1 MSSPT
6 RAAAKKIVNNAINKV
21 RKANAIARIKKV
33 MNARQGASRAVG
45 TAYNGEKFALS
56 PVEITG
62 RTVSFAIP
70 YARFQVPAK
79 LPAGFVSIEGRQL
92 LSGQVVA
99 RVTKTGILGNI
110 DGVKHWYVKTTAG
123 FALIHAGGTVQ
134 ITAPNTT
141 GRVATQLDRIMPGIL
156 VSASH
161 ARVTKFDAR
170 LKVNRYI
177 NPERF
182 AQSFSREISTSKGSI
197 SYEPELGVS
206 RMTIRWKSPAMTLMV
221 YMSGLIQVFGAAK
234 PVNAQKVVAEIFN
247 KTVAHADIFKRE
259 TYLNISGRRVVGGF
273 AGTSYHAPSKN
284 LKASRGA
291 SAKLNVRNP
300 RVSGYNHTPGP
311 GQYVRPG
318 PNGVP
323 RLYNV
328 KGNMSLSATK
338 IAKAYEKAG
347 VNMPQYLKNMLGGA
361 FVFYGASK
369 GANRAANWNAKK
381 NGHYVAPGPG
391 KQPYFYKLPKD
402 LKAGYV
408 TARKRYNEAGVTMPA
423 HVRQNIFGRNTNG
436 SPASGGAAGG
446 SNNHTVQNNKVNG
459 KSYKKLTAAQLVAV
473 ARNLGNAGATNKMT
487 KAVLFERI
495 KGRATVK
502 SVSPIRAANVT
513 VNGRTYTF
521 SNDPLNQRIIR
532 NGRKRVFSTLDK
544 AEREAI
550 ARAYLGNNYTTV
562 KAKNWY
568 NTMRGKKMFPNA

>member
-33 MNARQGASRAVG
+33 LEARRTGATTVG
-45 TAYNGEKFALS
+45 TTYNGSNFTLS

-70 YARFQVPAK
+70 FARFQVPAK
-79 LPAGFVSIEGRQL
+79 LPAGFTSIEGRQL
-92 LSGQVVA
+92 LNGQVVA
-99 RVTKTGILGNI
+99 RITKTSILGNL
-110 DGVKHWYVKTTAG
+110 DDVKHWYVKTTAG

-156 VSASH
+156 TSASH

-182 AQSFSREISTSKGSI
+182 AAAFAREISTNKGNV

-221 YMSGLIQVFGAAK
+221 YMSGLIQVFGASK
-234 PVNAQKVVAEIFN
+234 PADAQKVVAEIFN

-259 TYLNISGRRVVGGF
+259 TYLNIAGRRVVGGF
-273 AGTSYHAPSKN
+273 AGTSYRAPSKN
-284 LKASRGA
+284 EKASRGA
-291 SAKLNVRNP
+291 AAKLNVRHP
-300 RVSGYNHTPGP
+300 PVSGYNHRPGP

-318 PNGVP
+318 PNGKP

-328 KGNMSLSATK
+328 KGNMSLSSTK

-347 VNMPQYLKNMLGGA
+347 INMPQYVKNMLGGA

-391 KQPYFYKLPKD
+391 KQPYFYKVPKD
-402 LKAGYV
+402 LKAGYM
-408 TARKRYNEAGVTMPA
+408 TARKRYNEAGVNMPL
-423 HVRQNIFGRNTNG
+423 HVRRNIFGRNNNG
-436 SPASGGAAGG
+436 SPNAGG
-446 SNNHTVQNNKVNG
+446 NVNHTVQNNKVNG

-473 ARNLGNAGATNKMT
+473 ARNLGNAGASNSMT

-495 KGRATVK
+495 KSRATVK
-502 SVSPIRAANVT
+502 SASPVRAANVT
-513 VNGRTYTF
+513 VNGRVYTF
-521 SNDPLNQRIIR
+521 TNDPLNQRIVR
-532 NGRKRVFSTLDK
+532 NGRKRVFSTLPK
-544 AEREAI
+544 EEREAI
-550 ARAYLGNNYTTV
+550 ARAYLGNNYATV

-568 NTMRGKKMFPNA
+568 NTMRGKKMYPSA

>member
-6 RAAAKKIVNNAINKV
+6 RAAAKQIVNNAINKV

-33 MNARQGASRAVG
+33 LGARRTGGTTVG
-45 TAYNGEKFALS
+45 TTYNGSNFTLS

-70 YARFQVPAK
+70 FARFQVPAK
-79 LPAGFVSIEGRQL
+79 LPAGFTSIEGRQL

-99 RVTKTGILGNI
+99 RITKTGILGNL
-110 DGVKHWYVKTTAG
+110 DDVKHWYVKTTAG

-156 VSASH
+156 TSASH

-182 AQSFSREISTSKGSI
+182 AAAFAREISTNKGNV

-221 YMSGLIQVFGAAK
+221 YMSGLIQVFGASK
-234 PVNAQKVVAEIFN
+234 PADAQKVVAEIFN

-273 AGTSYHAPSKN
+273 AGTSYSAPSKN
-284 LKASRGA
+284 EKASRGA
-291 SAKLNVRNP
+291 AAKLNVRHP
-300 RVSGYNHTPGP
+300 PVSGYNHRPGP

-318 PNGVP
+318 PNGKP

-328 KGNMSLSATK
+328 KGNMSLSSTK

-347 VNMPQYLKNMLGGA
+347 INMPQYVKNMLGGA

-391 KQPYFYKLPKD
+391 KQPYFYKVPKD
-402 LKAGYV
+402 LKAGYM
-408 TARKRYNEAGVTMPA
+408 TARKRYNEAGVNMPL
-423 HVRQNIFGRNTNG
+423 HVRRNIFGRNNNG
-436 SPASGGAAGG
+436 SPNAGG
-446 SNNHTVQNNKVNG
+446 NVNHTVQNNKVNG

-473 ARNLGNAGATNKMT
+473 ARNLGNAGANATMT

-495 KGRATVK
+495 KSRATVK
-502 SVSPIRAANVT
+502 SASPVRAANVT
-513 VNGRTYTF
+513 VNGRVYTF
-521 SNDPLNQRIIR
+521 TNDPLNQRIIR

-550 ARAYLGNNYTTV
+550 ARAYLGNNYATV

-568 NTMRGKKMFPNA
+568 NTMRGKKMYPSA

>member
-33 MNARQGASRAVG
+33 LEARRTGGTTVG
-45 TAYNGEKFALS
+45 TTYHGANFALS

-62 RTVSFAIP
+62 RTVSFVISFS
-70 YARFQVPAK
+70 RFHVPAK
-79 LPAGFVSIEGRQL
+79 LPAGFISIDGRRL
-92 LSGQVVA
+92 LSGPVVA
-99 RVTKTGILGNI
+99 RVTKTGILGNV
-110 DGVKHWYVKTTAG
+110 DDVKHWYVKTNAG

-141 GRVATQLDRIMPGIL
+141 GRVAAQLERVMPGIL
-156 VSASH
+156 DTASY
-161 ARVTKFDAR
+161 ARLTKFDAR
-170 LKVNRYI
+170 FKVNRLI

-182 AQSFSREISTSKGSI
+182 TDTFSREISTTRGSI
-197 SYEPELGVS
+197 SYEPDLNVN
-206 RMTIRWKSPAMTLMV
+206 RVIIKWKSPAMTLMV
-221 YMSGLIQVFGAAK
+221 YISGLIQVFGASK
-234 PVNAQKVVAEIFN
+234 PVDAQKVVAEIFN

-259 TYLNISGRRVVGGF
+259 AYLNISGRRVVGGF
-273 AGTSYHAPSKN
+273 AGGARMLTKN
-284 LKASRGA
+284 EKAA
-291 SAKLNVRNP
+291 KAAANKLNSRHPPVG
-300 RVSGYNHTPGP
+300 GYNHAPGP

-318 PNGVP
+318 PNGKP
-323 RLYNV
+323 RLYNI

-338 IAKAYEKAG
+338 ITKAYEKAG
-347 VNMPQYLKNMLGGA
+347 INMPQYVKNMLGSA

-391 KQPYFYKLPKD
+391 KQPHFYKVPKD
-402 LKAGYV
+402 LKAGYA
-408 TARKRYNEAGVTMPA
+408 TARKRYNDAGINMPL
-423 HVRQNIFGRNTNG
+423 HVRRNIFGRNNNG
-436 SPASGGAAGG
+436 SPNAGAAGG
-446 SNNHTVQNNKVNG
+446 NVNHTVQNNKVNG

-473 ARNLGNAGATNKMT
+473 ARNLGNAGANASMT

-495 KGRATVK
+495 KSRANVK
-502 SVSPIRAANVT
+502 SASPVRAANVT

-532 NGRKRVFSTLDK
+532 NGRKRVFSTLPK
-544 AEREAI
+544 EEREAI

-568 NTMRGKKMFPNA
+568 NTMRGKKLYPNA

>member
-21 RKANAIARIKKV
+21 RKANAISRIKKV
-33 MNARQGASRAVG
+33 FGARRTDARSVG
-45 TAYNGEKFALS
+45 TKYNGSDFSLS

-62 RTVSFAIP
+62 RTVSFMISFS
-70 YARFQVPAK
+70 RFQVPAK
-79 LPAGFVSIEGRQL
+79 LPAGFVSIDGRRL
-92 LSGQVVA
+92 LSGPVVA
-99 RVTKTGILGNI
+99 RVTKTGILGNV
-110 DGVKHWYVKTTAG
+110 DDVKHWYVKTNAG

-141 GRVATQLDRIMPGIL
+141 GRVAAQLDRIMPGIL
-156 VSASH
+156 DTASYS
-161 ARVTKFDAR
+161 RVTKFDAR

-182 AQSFSREISTSKGSI
+182 TAAFAREISTSRGSI
-197 SYEPELGVS
+197 EYEPELGVS
-206 RMTIRWKSPAMTLMV
+206 RIVIKWKSPAMTLMV
-221 YMSGLIQVFGAAK
+221 YISGLIQVFGASK
-234 PVNAQKVVAEIFN
+234 PAEAQKVVAEIFN

-259 TYLNISGRRVVGGF
+259 AYLNIAGRRVVGGF
-273 AGTSYHAPSKN
+273 AGGARMLTKN
-284 LKASRGA
+284 EKAA
-291 SAKLNVRNP
+291 KAATNKLNVRHP
-300 RVSGYNHTPGP
+300 PVSGYNHVPGP

-318 PNGVP
+318 PNGKP

-347 VNMPQYLKNMLGGA
+347 INMPQYVKNMLGSA

-391 KQPYFYKLPKD
+391 KQPYFYKVPKD
-402 LKAGYV
+402 LKAGYA
-408 TARKRYNEAGVTMPA
+408 TARKRYNEAGVNMPL
-423 HVRQNIFGRNTNG
+423 HVRRNIFGRNNNG
-436 SPASGGAAGG
+436 SPNAGG
-446 SNNHTVQNNKVNG
+446 NVNHTVQNNKVNG

-473 ARNLGNAGATNKMT
+473 ARNLGNAGANATMT

-495 KGRATVK
+495 KSRATVK
-502 SVSPIRAANVT
+502 SASPVRAANVT
-513 VNGRTYTF
+513 VNGRVYTF
-521 SNDPLNQRIIR
+521 TNDPLNQRIIR

-550 ARAYLGNNYTTV
+550 ARAYLGNNYATV

-568 NTMRGKKMFPNA
+568 NTMRGKKMYPSA